1 MKKLPV
7 LLTATALLFTGASLH
22 ANTTIFDE
30 TFDSDTT
37 TGPSQSGAI
46 GTYFQTINGTNVDIY
61 GPSYGA
67 SSVIAPESGNI
78 VDMNGS
84 AGNAT
89 NLDVATLQSDITY
102 GPGNYILSYD
112 LVGNPNTSG
121 ASVTVTFGS
130 YSQTVVLGPSDDTD
144 GIISVAVNP
153 TSASYI
159 TFQSNT
165 LGYDGLYLDNI
176 ELTTNTNLTPE
187 PSSLFLLGTGLLA
200 LAGWAGSRR
209 RKTGI
214 SLS

>member
-1 MKKLPV
+1 
-7 LLTATALLFTGASLH
+7 
-22 ANTTIFDE
+22 
-30 TFDSDTT
+30 
-37 TGPSQSGAI
+37 
-46 GTYFQTINGTNVDIY
+46 
-61 GPSYGA
+61 
-67 SSVIAPESGNI
+67 
-78 VDMNGS
+78 
-84 AGNAT
+84 
-89 NLDVATLQSDITY
+89 
-102 GPGNYILSYD
+102 
-112 LVGNPNTSG
+112 
-121 ASVTVTFGS
+121 
-130 YSQTVVLGPSDDTD
+130 VLGPSDDTD